1 MANKTFYSLL
11 IGLIVS
17 LVLSCSKTDIPG
29 TVNKDN
35 LQHPDSS
42 FLPVIFLCGQ
52 SNMEGVP
59 VDSTLPEN
67 FKGAIPNASI
77 FYKPSITSAEDG
89 SIQTLQYG
97 VNNNWRDPK
106 IYFGPE
112 AGLAYYLTLSG
123 HRIAIVKY
131 AYGGSKLSDTGNPD
145 AYGCWQV
152 NANTALKHYPIL
164 INDWASQS
172 IAAFKK
178 AGYKPYIAAF
188 VWCQGETDAHDLSEA
203 NAYKANLEQL
213 LDNFKKDLHKTDS
226 LVDNMRV
233 IITRTRNSYPYSNI
247 VRKAQE
253 DIANTYPNAY
263 LIDSDKWPLLN
274 DNIHYTATTE
284 AGLHGKA
291 IADILS
297 RVIP

>member
-1 MANKTFYSLL
+1 MYGA
-11 IGLIVS
+11 
-17 LVLSCSKTDIPG
+17 SKG
-29 TVNKDN
+29 
-35 LQHPDSS
+35 
-42 FLPVIFLCGQ
+42 
-52 SNMEGVP
+52 
-59 VDSTLPEN
+59 
-67 FKGAIPNASI
+67 
-77 FYKPSITSAEDG
+77 
-89 SIQTLQYG
+89 
-97 VNNNWRDPK
+97 
-106 IYFGPE
+106 
-112 AGLAYYLTLSG
+112 
-123 HRIAIVKY
+123 
-131 AYGGSKLSDTGNPD
+131 
-145 AYGCWQV
+145 
-152 NANTALKHYPIL
+152 
-164 INDWASQS
+164 
-172 IAAFKK
+172 
-178 AGYKPYIAAF
+178 
-188 VWCQGETDAHDLSEA
+188 TDAHDLSQA

-284 AGLHGKA
+284 ASLHGKA